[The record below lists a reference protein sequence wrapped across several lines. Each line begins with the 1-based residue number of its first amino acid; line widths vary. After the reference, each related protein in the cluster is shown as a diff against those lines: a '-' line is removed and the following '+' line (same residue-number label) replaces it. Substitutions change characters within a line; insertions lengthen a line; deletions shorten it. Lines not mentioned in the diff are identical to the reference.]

1 MQREFAPLTNN
12 ADLLHYIKNNLY
24 FGGHQI
30 KGSMTMKKTIAN
42 VRTIRKR
49 GKSKLGRISD
59 QMNDL
64 AWDLSEKNDA
74 IGDAHTAKSIAML
87 DESLALMQRALG
99 LLNSVAIDPEMM
111 EEAKKP
117 AKKSGGLFA
126 KKKAEEKSEAEV
138 PAAIDEV
145 ASDRAPIASIK
156 PQA

>member
-1 MQREFAPLTNN
+1 
-12 ADLLHYIKNNLY
+12 
-24 FGGHQI
+24 
-30 KGSMTMKKTIAN
+30 MTMNKTISN

-49 GKSKLGRISD
+49 GKTKLGRISD

-111 EEAKKP
+111 QEAKKP

-126 KKKAEEKSEAEV
+126 KKKSEEKAEIQA
-138 PAAIDEV
+138 PAAVEEV
-145 ASDRAPIASIK
+145 AAERAPIASIK